1 MTTIQNFIQNGGFVS
16 QEGGLNIPISKFFE
30 NFIVTESGIF
40 DKKTYN
46 FITMNNTI
54 DKKIVNDS
62 IIINDVISQKFN
74 LGIDRILYGETE
86 TIEDI
91 YKITIKYL
99 DFKKNINIE
108 SKESMEKIC
117 NNYGLI
123 ISFLHENFNLSK
135 GEQIMLNKAP
145 LSVKVSA

>member
-1 MTTIQNFIQNGGFVS
+1 
-16 QEGGLNIPISKFFE
+16 
-30 NFIVTESGIF
+30 
-40 DKKTYN
+40 
-46 FITMNNTI
+46 MNNTI

-62 IIINDVISQKFN
+62 IIIDGVISQKFN

-91 YKITIKYL
+91 YEITIKYL